1 MSPIKIGSS
10 QFRPTSEITG
20 GKKPAAAKEAAVEA
34 PRQGEYD
41 TASVNPNRL
50 AVMPRMSTAGS
61 GSAQSLK
68 GSTVES
74 LLRDSAR
81 ELDDYFSSAYGFK
94 E

>member
-1 MSPIKIGSS
+1 MSPFRIGNS

-20 GKKPAAAKEAAVEA
+20 GKKPKAAKEAAAEA
-34 PRQGEYD
+34 PRQGEFD

-50 AVMPRMSTAGS
+50 AVMPRMSAAGS
-61 GSAQSLK
+61 GDAQGIK
-68 GSTVES
+68 GSAVEA
-74 LLRDSAR
+74 LLRDSAQ